1 MNDREFEVWRAAYMS
16 AFRLF
21 CKGEISHRD
30 IVVAYAD
37 NAVRDYQ
44 SSNRTFTRRPSA

>member
-1 MNDREFEVWRAAYMS
+1 MSDKEFEVWKAAYML
-16 AFRLF
+16 ALRLF

-30 IVVAYAD
+30 IVVVYAD

-44 SSNRTFTRRPSA
+44 LSNRTFTRRPSA